1 MRNQPSVKERKKE
14 GKEGGDFLLW
24 LRTSCLQLAARIDQS
39 QTEKESYVSVGRMK
53 RGTVF
58 EGKAEHGVPQDEE
71 YLKGRTESNARS
83 VLFCQIAIKADFPFM
98 KVHSHLH
105 ILRSLKFICI

>member
-1 MRNQPSVKERKKE
+1 MTAVEKRKSSIGNIKKSANKGTRSIGEKPAFSERKKERKKE

-53 RGTVF
+53 RGMIFEERPDMVF
-58 EGKAEHGVPQDEE
+58 HK
-71 YLKGRTESNARS
+71 
-83 VLFCQIAIKADFPFM
+83 M
-98 KVHSHLH
+98 KN
-105 ILRSLKFICI
+105 I

>member
-1 MRNQPSVKERKKE
+1 MEKSKSQQTWALKAFGEKPAFSERKKE

-53 RGTVF
+53 F
-58 EGKAEHGVPQDEE
+58 LK
-71 YLKGRTESNARS
+71 KGRTWFSTR
-83 VLFCQIAIKADFPFM
+83 
-98 KVHSHLH
+98 
-105 ILRSLKFICI
+105 

>member
-53 RGTVF
+53 RGIVF
-58 EGKAEHGVPQDEE
+58 EERPDVHGVPQDEE
-71 YLKGRTESNARS
+71 YLKGEPSQMPIQS
-83 VLFCQIAIKADFPFM
+83 FFVK
-98 KVHSHLH
+98 
-105 ILRSLKFICI
+105 